1 MMPVE
6 SLKSLLGK
14 FPYFFTRDP
23 ESNFVRSQRVT
34 NNRFKDV
41 YISLRD
47 TYLSFAL
54 EKKILIWKEQV
65 EAYNY
70 TMQFRSSIPLL
81 DTVQVFRDD
90 DLIYEAKY
98 ELSDDGLVSYLVE
111 EKSHTYT
118 LVEET
123 VDDEYSSHID
133 HTIYTTTH
141 STDEKISS
149 FEYSHSATSENV
161 IPTEGYVVTVTTFD
175 EYTTSKGFPENDVSV
190 GDVYDHDV
198 SLDEIGA
205 LNKVPRKRYIRS
217 TNFART
223 EPTYNDRLTEDDYHY
238 MQRMLQYSVLV
249 HSEPLVVAE
258 IFKLYGLNAELI
270 NRDRFLCRMFD
281 IFKHPYHYE
290 PDGDGDRLFVDDW
303 VPEPWEH
310 KDSLCSGNIFMG
322 EFFYVF
328 PSTTRPVKKE
338 SVTFCFAFL
347 NGLFENLVGD
357 DFTVDVYLNGTEY
370 LLDYTGE
377 CLLIPAGVLSDSGD
391 NLFCFTGKQAG
402 RLIGEWCENIHVRG
416 CDDADWFVKST
427 GDDSSNN
434 GKSINSP
441 FLSVNKAL
449 TAVNGIYNL
458 IGVFGTNSYNGKG
471 FVHEDTYLV
480 GCTTGI
486 LNNFT
491 QPVFWT
497 LDKGTSLRV
506 IDLTCR
512 LRDGSVNLAMGSAH
526 VDYDIFINESC
537 ENTTDTTP
545 SKALMYNL
553 NYGVLISDFPDD
565 VSFIKELDFD
575 TVTGVLSWTEYD
587 LSEFTKYS
595 DFTGVDYDMTLEPDD
610 DVYYWEFEPSKN
622 ETKLLNRPFVY
633 LEDRKCLA
641 EAMQTMTY
649 DNSTGV
655 LCLDLNGDEII
666 WEPKS
671 HSI

>member
-1 MMPVE
+1 MPVE
-6 SLKSLLGK
+6 SLKGLLGM
-14 FPYFFTRDP
+14 FPYFFTREP
-23 ESNFVRSQRVT
+23 ESVFVRSQMVS

-41 YISLRD
+41 YNSLWD
-47 TYLSFAL
+47 TFYSFSL
-54 EKKILIWKEQV
+54 DKRVLIWKEQD
-65 EAYNY
+65 EAYEY
-70 TMQFRSSIPLL
+70 TMQFRSNIPLL
-81 DTVQVFRDD
+81 DTVRIYRDD

-98 ELSDDGLVSYLVE
+98 ELSDDGTVSYLVE

-118 LVEET
+118 LVEEV
-123 VDDEYSSHID
+123 VDEEYSSHID

-141 STDEKISS
+141 NISEEIST

-161 IPTEGYVVTVTTFD
+161 IPTEGYVVTITTFD
-175 EYTTSKGFPENDVSV
+175 EYVTSKGFPENDTSI
-190 GDVYDHDV
+190 GDVYDHDI

-205 LNKVPRKRYIRS
+205 LNNIPRKRYILS
-217 TNFART
+217 GNYART

-238 MQRMLQYSVLV
+238 MQRMLQYNLLV

-258 IFKLYGLNAELI
+258 IFKLYGLNADLI

-290 PDGDGDRLFVDDW
+290 PDGEGDKLFVDDW

-310 KDSLCSGNIFMG
+310 KDGLCPGDVFLG

-328 PSTTRPVKKE
+328 PSTTRPVKRE
-338 SVTFCFAFL
+338 PVTFCFAFL

-357 DFTVDVYLNGTEY
+357 GFTVDVYLDGEPY
-370 LLDYTGE
+370 LLEYTGE
-377 CLLIPAGVLSDSGD
+377 CLLIPPDALNESED
-391 NLFCFTGKQAG
+391 NLFCFVGKQAG
-402 RLIGEWCENIHVRG
+402 RLIGEWCETVHVRG
-416 CDDADWFVKST
+416 CNDADWFVRAD
-427 GDDSSNN
+427 GHDVNNN
-434 GKSINSP
+434 GKSLSAP
-441 FLSVNKAL
+441 FFSVNKAL

-458 IGVFGTNSYNGKG
+458 VAVHGTNSYNGKG
-471 FVHEDTYLV
+471 FVHDDSYII
-480 GCTTGI
+480 GCNTGV

-512 LRDGSVNLAMGSAH
+512 LRDGSINLELGSAY
-526 VDYDIFINESC
+526 VDYDVFVNEDC

-545 SKALMYNL
+545 SRALMYNV

-575 TVTGVLSWTEYD
+575 SVTGVLSWTEYS
-587 LSEFTKYS
+587 LSEFSKYS
-595 DFTGVDYDMTLEPDD
+595 DFNGVDYDMTLEPDD
-610 DVYYWEFEPSKN
+610 DVYYWEFECSKN
-622 ETKLLNRPFVY
+622 ETKLLNRSFVY

-649 DNSTGV
+649 DNTTGV
-655 LCLDLNGDEII
+655 LCLTLNGDEII

-671 HSI
+671 HLI